1 MLNQRGGRNLEPYDL
16 LTAAKKRTIGTK
28 QTLKA
33 VNADRTKVVFIA
45 KDAQEHV
52 VRDLINVCQEKGI
65 EIIYVDSM
73 QSLGKAC
80 GIEVGA
86 SSAAILN
93 S

>member
-1 MLNQRGGRNLEPYDL
+1 MEPYEL
-16 LTAAKKRTIGTK
+16 LAAAKKRTIGTK

-33 VNADRTKVVFIA
+33 VNAERAKIVFVA

-52 VRDLINVCQEKGI
+52 VRDLISACKQKGI

-73 QSLGKAC
+73 RSLGKAC

-86 SSAAILN
+86 SSAAVLN

>member
-1 MLNQRGGRNLEPYDL
+1 MEPYEL
-16 LTAAKKRTIGTK
+16 LAAARRRTIGTK

-33 VNADRTKVVFIA
+33 VNAGRVKVVFVA
-45 KDAQEHV
+45 RDAQEHV
-52 VRDLINVCQEKGI
+52 VRDLISACEQKGV

-73 QSLGKAC
+73 HKLGKAC